1 MPEPHNLTALVW
13 FSIMAGLL
21 LKKAGT
27 RGEEMARTAQMLH
40 DDLKAMQAW
49 YVPLNCRPVR

>member
-13 FSIMAGLL
+13 WSLMAGLL
-21 LKKAGT
+21 LKMAGP
-27 RGEEMARTAQMLH
+27 RGEEMARTAQMLL